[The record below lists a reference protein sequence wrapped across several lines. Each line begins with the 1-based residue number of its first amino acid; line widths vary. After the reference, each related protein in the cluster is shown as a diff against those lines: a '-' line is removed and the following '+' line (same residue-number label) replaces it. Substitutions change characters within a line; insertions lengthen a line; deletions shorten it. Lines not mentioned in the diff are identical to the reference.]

1 MSVKY
6 FYTNIFSRV
15 EQTYIKEIVIYRT
28 KIDAG
33 QKNMH
38 IIMSLSKEKY
48 QKTSLGRW
56 GSPDMSSNAKKQY
69 VYTGG
74 WSRDGLQRCE
84 NIVWPC
90 RDGVRKAKT
99 QMEWR
104 LSRDVTSNKVSF
116 CHYIDSKRL
125 SKENVGLL
133 LNNASDLV
141 TTDTGLAVELSA
153 AFSSVFTKK
162 VSQTSVLRQV
172 IQGGGELPAS
182 ENQVRDCMRELSP
195 DKSMAPN
202 GLQPRVLRELPH
214 VLRRPLSNIFERSQ
228 GRSPMTEQKQVLHPT
243 SKRAKRIIWGTADR
257 LASLWLLGNLN
268 QTKS

>member
-1 MSVKY
+1 M
-6 FYTNIFSRV
+6 
-15 EQTYIKEIVIYRT
+15 
-28 KIDAG
+28 
-33 QKNMH
+33 
-38 IIMSLSKEKY
+38 
-48 QKTSLGRW
+48 
-56 GSPDMSSNAKKQY
+56 
-69 VYTGG
+69 
-74 WSRDGLQRCE
+74 
-84 NIVWPC
+84 
-90 RDGVRKAKT
+90 
-99 QMEWR
+99 
-104 LSRDVTSNKVSF
+104 
-116 CHYIDSKRL
+116 
-125 SKENVGLL
+125 
-133 LNNASDLV
+133 
-141 TTDTGLAVELSA
+141 AVELSA
-153 AFSSVFTKK
+153 AFSSDFTKK